1 MDPMTR
7 ALQVF
12 WILVAVA
19 AGIAIAFLP
28 AAAIARWIL
37 TPIDRAAKFREAPA
51 RFSIGDFLC
60 LFAAIQIPLTAVF
73 QLTGKETQETYWIF
87 TVLTWI
93 IAPVIWV
100 ACARALSKA
109 GVTRSWHRFV
119 FLALIMPLVYYGVI
133 PFCVIGISFFALL
146 FGAHIPIR
154 LTASI
159 WIVLAILFFASGL
172 FVRRMLSKT
181 DREDQPLAELDHQK
195 EPARAAMHDGSDAVS
210 RSIGSNGRSDC

>member
-1 MDPMTR
+1 MDPM
-7 ALQVF
+7 AQAVQVF
-12 WILVAVA
+12 GILVTVV
-19 AGIAIAFLP
+19 AGIAVAFLP

-87 TVLTWI
+87 TVLTWV

-119 FLALIMPLVYYGVI
+119 FLSLIMPLVYYGII
-133 PFCVIGISFFALL
+133 PFSVIGISFFGLF
-146 FGAHIPIR
+146 FGAQIPVR

-159 WIVLAILFFASGL
+159 WIVLAVLFFVSGV
-172 FVRRMLSKT
+172 FVRRMLSKA
-181 DREDQPLAELDHQK
+181 DRKDR
-195 EPARAAMHDGSDAVS
+195 PAADVDEQNEFGGTAMHDQCVATE
-210 RSIGSNGRSDC
+210 